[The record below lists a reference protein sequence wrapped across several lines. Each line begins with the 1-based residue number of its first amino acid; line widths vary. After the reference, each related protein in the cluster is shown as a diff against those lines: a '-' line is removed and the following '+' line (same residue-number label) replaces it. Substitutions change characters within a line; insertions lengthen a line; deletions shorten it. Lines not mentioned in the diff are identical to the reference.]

1 MSEGID
7 LSIDPV
13 RQKAADW
20 AKELIQLDGRN
31 ALLNFKVS
39 KTGTLDLGHCPDQ
52 VLEAL
57 LAGQAIRLGEM
68 FTSEESHR
76 DACVRARGLVR
87 KLRGFSEEQGID
99 VGRLAYGRVVSAPT
113 HRAGTQPVV
122 SLRAPLLLYQV
133 TVQARTAAENDF
145 TLRVEPEPDL
155 NPVLLHCLDRQYGVK
170 LNADEVAAGAES
182 IMNEPIPVQERA
194 ARIFALIADSAQQ
207 QGVTLLLEP
216 LTAVGI
222 CNYQKLPMVDDLMSA
237 SILLARHDLIAAL
250 AGIGQSAHN
259 LSAQAVYEP
268 PAIDSIRPQDEFLVL
283 DADSSQH
290 HAISAALSGRHVV
303 IDGPPGT
310 GKSQTIANIIAAGS
324 ASGLKILF
332 VAEKRAAIE
341 AVTDRLE
348 AVGLDSL
355 VLDLHQSRI
364 NKRSVAEQFN
374 NSLDQLSNALPVDG
388 EDVHQQLL
396 DRRQQLID
404 YKNALHEKRSPWGV
418 SAYEARAILLQL
430 SASQAPQTRIR
441 QLHMFT
447 KDARTQ
453 IVEALWA
460 FVANEG
466 FRVLR
471 GSSPWAQAQIRTP
484 EDARQVLA
492 QLDEV
497 RGRSWKQAQS
507 GMHHLLIQAGLPM
520 PQDFSGW
527 EATLRLLSEVSDTVS
542 TLGAGIFD
550 APLPELYVA
559 TAPAS
564 RRRDLHPKLP
574 WQHRRKLLKE
584 LRTRTGIK
592 QKRYLHEQ
600 LGKALGEYQQWQHAA
615 GPAARPGRIEGAAAV
630 GEQYRHL
637 QHQLSAIAMCTNI
650 VHPAQ
655 QPIDSVDKTL
665 QALDQDRQLAQRMPD
680 LHSRLQLLSS
690 FGLTELLDELCAL
703 NATPD
708 EAVTLFTI
716 ALMRALNEEFTLTS
730 PPLRNFGAQAH
741 DRTLAEFVA
750 ADEKH
755 KKLAVHRIRRRV
767 AKNVQHASGLYRDEL
782 AILRREA
789 SKKRRHMPLRQLVGT
804 APHVMLAIRPCWAM
818 SPLIVSQM
826 LPAQQLFDLVIFD
839 EASQVQPHDAIT
851 SIMRGRHLVVAGDDK
866 QLPPTGFF
874 DRNNPDEDTEEADE
888 LLLGDYESIL
898 STLQPLIPT
907 RQTLRWHY
915 RSQDERLI
923 RFSNEQIYRNA
934 LVTFPGARLD
944 TPVRLEVV
952 DGRVYPG
959 QVGSAATEIARVIEL
974 IVDHARTRPQESLG
988 VITLGQQH
996 RDRLDIALRRELEM
1010 HPDLNDF
1017 FSKDQGPTRR
1027 FFIKNIETV
1036 QGDERDAI
1044 ILSLGI
1050 GKTAAG
1056 AVNRTGFGPL
1066 NQEGG
1071 ERRVN
1076 VAVTRAKRRM
1086 TVVSSF
1092 APSALEPS
1100 DRLTGTELLR
1110 RYLESASAG
1119 GETSGI
1125 GQLTGTKLNGFE
1137 QDIYDR
1143 LTQRGITVYRQW
1155 GVSDYRIDFAL
1166 AHPEEPAQMVLAVEA
1181 DGDRYHRAASARD
1194 RDRLR
1199 QQHLERLGWRF
1210 HRVWASAWFS
1220 DPQREEQRIVE
1231 AWQAAAHDIN
1241 HAASTPAETTA
1252 APHAAPTAA
1261 TPVVRAQPRPG
1272 LVPGFTIDNYPTAD
1286 LVALFCWLMSDGRLL
1301 DHEERMKQARDELGF
1316 KRRGSRIDER
1326 LRHAHDQAL
1335 RQLDQGEH

>member
-1 MSEGID
+1 M
-7 LSIDPV
+7 
-13 RQKAADW
+13 RQKAAEW

-39 KTGTLDLGHCPDQ
+39 KTATLDLSSSPEH
-52 VLEAL
+52 VVSAV
-57 LAGQAIRLGEM
+57 LAGQSIRLGEI
-68 FTSEESHR
+68 FTSEESQR

-87 KLRGFSEEQGID
+87 KLRGYSEEQGVD
-99 VGRLAYGRVVSAPT
+99 VGRLAYGRVVNETANRGGV
-113 HRAGTQPVV
+113 HPVV
-122 SLRAPLLLYQV
+122 ALRAPLLLFRV
-133 TVQARTAAENDF
+133 AVQARTAAENDF
-145 TLRVEPEPDL
+145 TLRVAPEPDL
-155 NPVLLHCLDRQYGVK
+155 NPVLLHCLDRHYGVS
-170 LNADEVAAGAES
+170 LDAEEIS
-182 IMNEPIPVQERA
+182 SKAEAIMNEPDSLQKRA
-194 ARIFALIADSAQQ
+194 ERIFRLVADSAQEH
-207 QGVTLLLEP
+207 GVSLRFESLI
-216 LTAVGI
+216 AVGI
-222 CNYQKLPMVDDLMSA
+222 CNYQKLPMVNDLMSA
-237 SILLARHDLIAAL
+237 SSLLAQHDLIAAL
-250 AGIGQSAHN
+250 AGNSESRQG
-259 LSAQAVYEP
+259 AVTEP
-268 PAIDSIRPQDEFLVL
+268 AYDPPPIDSIRPQDEFLVL

-290 HAISAALSGRHVV
+290 QAIATALSGRHVV

-324 ASGLKILF
+324 AAGLKILF

-348 AVGLDSL
+348 AAGLDSL

-364 NKRSVAEQFN
+364 NKRSVAEQFSS
-374 NSLDQLSNALPVDG
+374 SLEQLSNTQPVDG
-388 EDVHQQLL
+388 DEAHRQLI

-404 YKNALHEKRSPWGV
+404 YKDALHKRRDPWDL
-418 SAYEARAILLQL
+418 STYEVRAILLQL
-430 SASQAPQTRIR
+430 SGIEAPRTRIR
-441 QLHMFT
+441 QLRMFT
-447 KDARTQ
+447 KEARKQ
-453 IVEALWA
+453 VSDALWT
-460 FVANEG
+460 FVANDG
-466 FRVLR
+466 FRILR
-471 GSSPWAQAQIRTP
+471 GNSPWAQAQIRT
-484 EDARQVLA
+484 EDDARQVLA

-497 RGRSWKQAQS
+497 RGRSWSQAQS
-507 GMHHLLIQAGLPM
+507 GMEQLLIQAGLPM

-527 EATLRLLSEVSDTVS
+527 EAALQLLSEVSDTVG
-542 TLGAGIFD
+542 TLGADIFD
-550 APLPELYVA
+550 APLHELYIA
-559 TAPAS
+559 TASGP
-564 RRRDLHPKLP
+564 RRRELHPKLG
-574 WQHRRKLLKE
+574 WRHRRNLLKE

-592 QKRYLHEQ
+592 QKQHLHEA
-600 LGKALGEYQQWQHAA
+600 LGKALQQCQQWQRAA
-615 GPAARPGRIEGAAAV
+615 GSPARPGRIDGAAAV
-630 GEQYRHL
+630 GEQYKHL
-637 QHQLSAIAMCTNI
+637 QQQLSAIAMCTKI

-655 QPIDSVDKTL
+655 QPIDSVEQTL
-665 QALDQDRQLAQRMPD
+665 QALDQDRQLARRLPD
-680 LHSRLQLLSS
+680 LHCKLQLLSS
-690 FGLTELLDELCAL
+690 FGLTELLNEICAH

-708 EAVTLFTI
+708 QAVTLLQIT
-716 ALMRALNEEFTLTS
+716 LMRELNEEFTLS
-730 PPLRNFGAQAH
+730 APALRNFGTETH
-741 DRTLAEFVA
+741 DRALTEFIA

-755 KKLAVHRIRRRV
+755 KQLAVQRIQRRV
-767 AKNVQHASGLYRDEL
+767 AKNVQQASGTYRDEL

-789 SKKRRHMPLRQLVGT
+789 SKKRRHMPLRQLVDK

-874 DRNNPDEDTEEADE
+874 DRSNPDEDTEDTDE
-888 LLLGDYESIL
+888 VLLGDYESIL
-898 STLQPLIPT
+898 TTLQPLIPN
-907 RQTLRWHY
+907 RRTLRWHY

-923 RFSNEQIYRNA
+923 RFSNEQIYRNK

-944 TPVRLEVV
+944 TPVHLEVV
-952 DGRVYPG
+952 DGRVHPG
-959 QVGSAATEIARVIEL
+959 QLGSAATEIARVIEL
-974 IVDHARTRPQESLG
+974 IIEHVRTRPHESLG

-996 RDRLDIALRRELEM
+996 RDRLDIALRRELET

-1017 FSKDQGPTRR
+1017 FSNDQGPTRR

-1092 APSALEPS
+1092 PPSALEPS
-1100 DRLTGTELLR
+1100 DRVTGTELLR
-1110 RYLESASAG
+1110 RYLESADAG
-1119 GETSGI
+1119 GDTSGI
-1125 GQLTGTKLNGFE
+1125 GQLTDTELNGFE

-1143 LTQRGITVYRQW
+1143 LTNRGITVYRQW
-1155 GVSDYRIDFAL
+1155 GISDYRIDFAL
-1166 AHPEEPAQMVLAVEA
+1166 AHPDEPSRMVLAVEA
-1181 DGDRYHRAASARD
+1181 DGDRYHRATSARD

-1220 DPQREEQRIVE
+1220 DPGHEEQRIIN
-1231 AWQAAAHDIN
+1231 AWETALHDAD
-1241 HAASTPAETTA
+1241 HDTVTTPAESIPAQETEPA
-1252 APHAAPTAA
+1252 AAAETRR
-1261 TPVVRAQPRPG
+1261 TLPRPN
-1272 LVPGFTIDNYPTAD
+1272 LHPGFTIDNYPMPD
-1286 LVALFCWLMSDGRLL
+1286 LVALFRWLMSDARLL

-1316 KRRGSRIDER
+1316 KRRGSRIDDR
-1326 LRHAHDQAL
+1326 LHRAHELAL
-1335 RQLDQGEH
+1335 RELDQKEH